1 VTPDGP
7 YTDAFFADVERTS
20 VSSARRVVPVAVAG
34 WRPAS
39 VIDVGCGEGIWAA
52 VFEAEGVPAVG
63 VDGEYVR
70 PERRLV
76 DRFVVWDLS
85 QPLPALGR
93 YDLAVCLEVAEHLP
107 ASSAAAFVAGLAGLA
122 DRILFSAAVPGQG
135 GTDHINE
142 QPHEYWIE
150 RFVAAGFQGDVAW
163 REQFA
168 ADEDVAWWYRQN
180 MIVFTRRASR
190 NMVVPKG
197 LRGRWWRRAWHDT

>member
-1 VTPDGP
+1 MTPDGP

-20 VSSARRVVPVAVAG
+20 VSSARRVVPVAVVG

-76 DRFVVWDLS
+76 DRFVVWDLRE
-85 QPLPALGR
+85 PLPALGR
-93 YDLAVCLEVAEHLP
+93 FDLCVSLEVGEHLP
-107 ASSAAAFVAGLAGLA
+107 PAAATPFVAGLAGLA
-122 DRILFSAAVPGQG
+122 DRVLFSAAVPGQG

-150 RFVAAGFQGDVAW
+150 RFARAGFRADTAW

-180 MIVFTRRASR
+180 MIVFERRPSR
-190 NMVVPKG
+190 
-197 LRGRWWRRAWHDT
+197 RRWWRRAWHDT

>member
-1 VTPDGP
+1 MSEGP
-7 YTDAFFADVERTS
+7 YNDAFFVDVEATS
-20 VSSARRVVPVAVAG
+20 VASARRVVPVAVAG

-63 VDGEYVR
+63 VDGAYVR

-76 DRFVVWDLS
+76 DRYVAWDLRE
-85 QPLPALGR
+85 PLPALGR

-107 ASSAAAFVAGLAGLA
+107 AASAGTLVADLAGLA

-142 QPHEYWIE
+142 QPHDYWIE
-150 RFVAAGFQGDVAW
+150 RFVRAGFRADVAW

-180 MIVFTRRASR
+180 MIVFERRR
-190 NMVVPKG
+190 PH
-197 LRGRWWRRAWHDT
+197 GRWWRRAWHDT

>member
-1 VTPDGP
+1 MSEGP
-7 YTDAFFADVERTS
+7 YTDAFFADVERTALA
-20 VSSARRVVPVAVAG
+20 SARRVVPAAVAD
-34 WRPAS
+34 WHPAS

>member
-1 VTPDGP
+1 MSEGP
-7 YTDAFFADVERTS
+7 YDDAFFVDVEATS
-20 VSSARRVVPVAVAG
+20 VASARRVVPVAVAG

-63 VDGEYVR
+63 VDGAYVR

-76 DRFVVWDLS
+76 DRYVAWDLRE
-85 QPLPALGR
+85 PLPALGR

-107 ASSAAAFVAGLAGLA
+107 AASAGTLVAGLAGLA

-180 MIVFTRRASR
+180 MIVFERRR
-190 NMVVPKG
+190 PH
-197 LRGRWWRRAWHDT
+197 GRWWRRAWHDT

>member
-1 VTPDGP
+1 MTDGP
-7 YTDAFFADVERTS
+7 YGDAFFADVERTS
-20 VSSARRVVPVAVAG
+20 VVSARRVVPVAVAG

-52 VFEAEGVPAVG
+52 LFEAEGVPAVG
-63 VDGEYVR
+63 VDGAYVR

-76 DRFVVWDLS
+76 DRYVAWDLRE
-85 QPLPALGR
+85 PLPALGR

-107 ASSAAAFVAGLAGLA
+107 AASAGTLVAGLAGLA

-142 QPHEYWIE
+142 QPHAYWIE
-150 RFVAAGFQGDVAW
+150 RFVRAGFRADVAW

-180 MIVFTRRASR
+180 MIVFERRR
-190 NMVVPKG
+190 PH
-197 LRGRWWRRAWHDT
+197 GRWWRRAWHDT

>member
-1 VTPDGP
+1 MSEGP
-7 YTDAFFADVERTS
+7 YNDAFFVDVEATS
-20 VSSARRVVPVAVAG
+20 VASARRVVPVAVAG

-63 VDGEYVR
+63 VDGAYVR

-76 DRFVVWDLS
+76 DRYVAWDLRE
-85 QPLPALGR
+85 PLPALGR

-107 ASSAAAFVAGLAGLA
+107 AASAGTLVADLAGLA

-142 QPHEYWIE
+142 QPHDYWIE
-150 RFVAAGFQGDVAW
+150 RFVRAGFRADVAW

-180 MIVFTRRASR
+180 MIVFERRR
-190 NMVVPKG
+190 PH
-197 LRGRWWRRAWHDT
+197 GRWWRRAWHDA